1 MENVNSK
8 YVWKNQKRLRTGY
21 TTGSCA
27 AGAAKAAVQMLL
39 GDEAVRQVRLHT
51 PKGIELYLEVEKP
64 ARGLDWVS
72 CAVRKDSGDDPDVT
86 DGVYVYAKAE
96 KTKEPGVRLR
106 GGEGVGIVT
115 RKGLGLAVGE
125 AAINPVP
132 RKMIR
137 EAVESA
143 CSSYG
148 YQGGI
153 AVVISIP
160 EGAELAG
167 RTFNPRLGIEG
178 GISVLGTTGIVEPM
192 SEQALIDTIYAQ
204 MSVLKNAGHDVCY
217 VVPGNYGSDFLHDT
231 LGYQGDAAVKCSNY
245 IGEVIDIAVR
255 LQMKGILLIGHVGKL
270 VKVAAGI
277 MNTHSNQA
285 DGRFEVLAAHAA
297 MAGAG
302 RKLVCDI
309 MGCVTTSEA
318 LELLK
323 EEGLLEPVMCT
334 VMEKAEGHLN
344 MRAGAGLEIGAVM
357 FSPEFGILG
366 MTRKAEALLE
376 EVKNM

>member
-1 MENVNSK
+1 M
-8 YVWKNQKRLRTGY
+8 
-21 TTGSCA
+21 
-27 AGAAKAAVQMLL
+27 
-39 GDEAVRQVRLHT
+39 
-51 PKGIELYLEVEKP
+51 
-64 ARGLDWVS
+64 
-72 CAVRKDSGDDPDVT
+72 
-86 DGVYVYAKAE
+86 
-96 KTKEPGVRLR
+96 
-106 GGEGVGIVT
+106 
-115 RKGLGLAVGE
+115 
-125 AAINPVP
+125 
-132 RKMIR
+132 
-137 EAVESA
+137 
-143 CSSYG
+143 
-148 YQGGI
+148 
-153 AVVISIP
+153 
-160 EGAELAG
+160 
-167 RTFNPRLGIEG
+167 
-178 GISVLGTTGIVEPM
+178 
-192 SEQALIDTIYAQ
+192 IDTIYAQ
-204 MSVLKNAGHDVCY
+204 MSVLRNAGHDVCY